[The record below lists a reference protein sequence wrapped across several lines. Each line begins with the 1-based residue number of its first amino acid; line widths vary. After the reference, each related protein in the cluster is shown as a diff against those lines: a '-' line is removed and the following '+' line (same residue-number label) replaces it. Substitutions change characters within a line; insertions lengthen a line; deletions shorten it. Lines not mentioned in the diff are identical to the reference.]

1 MSTVPQT
8 YTPAPVMVAA
18 GRDPSLLAAEL
29 RAGIRGAVRLDEPMS
44 KHTSFRIGGP
54 ADLFVQPQEVG
65 DLAAVMRLAREKGL
79 PVRVIGNGS
88 NLLVSDKG
96 IRGLVVRLAPSFR
109 DVRWLEEGVEAGA
122 GVALQRLVK
131 ESVAARL
138 SGLESTVGIP
148 GTLGGALATNAGTD
162 TGSIGDLVDKAIVLD
177 ERGEVCEWTCADFAY
192 RYRHSNLKTAKATV
206 VWARLRLQPADPEE
220 IRVKTE
226 RLRAKRAARQPLGA
240 WSAGSVFKN
249 PRGVAAGKVLDR
261 AGAKGMR
268 VGDAEVS
275 RSHANFFINRGQ
287 AQAAQVMQL
296 IERAH
301 ALALRRYG
309 IDLELEIEVV
319 GAC

>member
-8 YTPAPVMVAA
+8 YTPAPVMVVA

-79 PVRVIGNGS
+79 PAKVIGNGS

-131 ESVAARL
+131 ESAAARL

-162 TGSIGDLVDKAIVLD
+162 IGSIGDLVDKAIVLD
-177 ERGEVCEWTCADFAY
+177 GRGEVCEWTCADFAY
-192 RYRHSNLKTAKATV
+192 RYRHSNLRTAKATV

-287 AQAAQVMQL
+287 AEAAQVMQL
-296 IERAH
+296 IERTH